1 MNVDGTILDMKSTLK
16 IVYMGTPEFAVE
28 PLRVLLRNGCDV
40 VAVVT
45 VPDKPAGRGRELR
58 QSEIKQFAIE
68 HSLPVLQPAKLR
80 DESFIDTLKSLKA
93 DLFLVVAFRMLPEI
107 VWSMPSRGTVN
118 LHASLL
124 PDYRGAAPI
133 NHAIINGETSTGV
146 TTFMISHE
154 IDTGAILLQTKVE
167 IGNDETAG
175 ELHDK
180 LMNAGAALLLE
191 TVERIESGNVNPFP
205 QPDIPTIHSAPKL
218 FRETCEIDWNLPV
231 EQVRNLIR
239 GLSPYPGAWS
249 ELHSDSKSLQIKI
262 LKASTAIGQS
272 ENKPAGTI
280 SSDGRNFLTIACSDG
295 FLEVE
300 TIQPQGKKAMP
311 VKAFLAG
318 FRNIS
323 SYRSG
328 K

>member
-1 MNVDGTILDMKSTLK
+1 MKGTLQ

-28 PLRVLLRNGCDV
+28 PLRVLLKNGYNI

-45 VPDKPAGRGRELR
+45 APDKPAGRGREVK
-58 QSEIKQFAIE
+58 QSEIKQFAIK
-68 HSLPVLQPAKLR
+68 HSIPVLQPEKLR
-80 DESFIDTLKSLKA
+80 DANFIETLKSLNV
-93 DLFLVVAFRMLPEI
+93 DLFIVTAFRMLPEI
-107 VWSMPSRGTVN
+107 VWSMPPKGAIN

-133 NHAIINGETSTGV
+133 NHAIINGETITGV
-146 TTFMISHE
+146 TTFVIRHE
-154 IDTGAILLQTKVE
+154 IDTGEILLQKKVE

-180 LMNAGAALLLE
+180 LMNTGAALLLE
-191 TVERIESGNVNPFP
+191 TVEKIEAGDIKPFS
-205 QPDIPTIHSAPKL
+205 QPEIPNRHSAPKL
-218 FRETCEIDWNLPV
+218 FRETCEIDWTLPV
-231 EQVRNLIR
+231 EQIRNLVR

-249 ELHSDSKSLQIKI
+249 ELKNDSGSVQIKI
-262 LKASTAIGQS
+262 LKASSSFGKT
-272 ENKPAGTI
+272 ENEPSGTI
-280 SSDGRNFLTIACSDG
+280 LSDGKQFLKIACSDG
-295 FLEVE
+295 FLDLEE
-300 TIQPQGKKAMP
+300 IQPQGKKRMS

-328 K
+328 Q